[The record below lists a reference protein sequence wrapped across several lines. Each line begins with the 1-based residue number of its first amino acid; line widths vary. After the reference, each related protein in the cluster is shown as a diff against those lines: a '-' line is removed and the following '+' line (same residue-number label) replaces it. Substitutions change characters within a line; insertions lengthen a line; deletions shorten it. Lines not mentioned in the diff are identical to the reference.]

1 MTTTRERAI
10 NLRDWEVRAHQEGR
24 LKLLVRPVKVNPAKA
39 RGGLILKG
47 YLDEYGDSFG
57 GLIVEDGKLW
67 HRNTYESPLPEHD
80 HAYLMP
86 CPFGKPGD
94 RLRGREAWQ
103 SVPFGPHRDWPGC
116 PDLRPRKTCELNR
129 ARVVIWRAD
138 GEMPGPEI
146 WRPSIHMPRWAV
158 RNWLEITDV
167 RCGRVREMSDDDLA
181 AAGFPPDNR
190 PPHDGTRLTL
200 YGRRMTFAYY
210 YETDHGEASWDR
222 NDWVWMIGV
231 KRIEVAS

>member
-1 MTTTRERAI
+1 MTATRERAI
-10 NLRDWEVRAHQEGR
+10 NLRDWEVRAIQAGR
-24 LKLLVRPVKVNPAKA
+24 LKMLVRPVKPQPISPGDGAYFDAYN
-39 RGGLILKG
+39 GGPEWTWWTPDNRQ
-47 YLDEYGDSFG
+47 YLSQIIRCPYGQ
-57 GLIVEDGKLW
+57 
-67 HRNTYESPLPEHD
+67 
-80 HAYLMP
+80 
-86 CPFGKPGD
+86 PGD

-158 RNWLEITDV
+158 RNWLEITEV
-167 RCGRVREMSDDDLA
+167 RCGRAQEMSEDEA
-181 AAGFPPDNR
+181 VAAGFVSTVTMNED
-190 PPHDGTRLTL
+190 HDDY
-200 YGRRMTFAYY
+200 YGSYASEQFARQYDA
-210 YETDHGEASWDR
+210 DHGEGAWER
-222 NDWVWMIGV
+222 DWVWMIGV